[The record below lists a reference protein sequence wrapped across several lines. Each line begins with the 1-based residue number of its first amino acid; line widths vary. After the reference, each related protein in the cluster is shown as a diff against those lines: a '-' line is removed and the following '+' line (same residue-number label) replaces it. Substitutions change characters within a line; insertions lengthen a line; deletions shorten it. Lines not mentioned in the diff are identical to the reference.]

1 MNFLCRLLLW
11 TILCT
16 FPAVAMAQETGQ
28 GLVCD
33 TQKNIEDI
41 VALANE
47 SRNFQASLEKVNN
60 GGSACGVIPVVF
72 IRHETV
78 ATVRT
83 ADGLRDIVRITVIG
97 LVMQYGVQRIA
108 PLEQFTLFKAKGEE
122 I

>member
-1 MNFLCRLLLW
+1 MNLLYRLLLW
-11 TILCT
+11 TILCS
-16 FPAVAMAQETGQ
+16 FPATAMAQETGQ
-28 GLVCD
+28 GLACD
-33 TQKNIEDI
+33 TRKQIEDI

-47 SRNFQASLEKVNN
+47 SRNFQASLKKVNN

-72 IRHETV
+72 IRRETV

-83 ADGLRDIVRITVIG
+83 SDGLRDIVRITVIG
-97 LVMQYGVQRIA
+97 LIMQYGMQMVA